1 MNWMRLIIG
10 SVLAVQTLPPALAE
24 SSCDGN
30 AELCEVASK
39 ASGRNEILPRPR
51 RKPAP
56 SVTTNSPEEI
66 ETPSAG
72 SQMES
77 ETAATQAAA
86 CQTELRSAGAE
97 FSVPG
102 EVEASGECQVSDP
115 VRLTSIATL
124 LGPIELPGKP
134 ILRCTFALQFS
145 TWVSSIAAPVVAGLS
160 EAKLEAISTDPGF
173 QCRNRNGDASG
184 KISEHAFGNAI
195 DIDGLVL
202 SNGKRIEVSDTGIAD
217 YPHRPLLA
225 ALRTSACGYFTTVLG
240 PGSNAAHE
248 SHFHFD
254 LGKHGKN
261 GDYRIC
267 E

>member
-1 MNWMRLIIG
+1 M
-10 SVLAVQTLPPALAE
+10 
-24 SSCDGN
+24 
-30 AELCEVASK
+30 
-39 ASGRNEILPRPR
+39 
-51 RKPAP
+51 
-56 SVTTNSPEEI
+56 
-66 ETPSAG
+66 PSAG

-86 CQTELRSAGAE
+86 CQAALKSAGAE
-97 FSVPG
+97 FSVPS
-102 EVEASGECQVSDP
+102 EVETSGECQVSDP
-115 VRLTSIATL
+115 VQLTSIATR
-124 LGPIELPGKP
+124 LGPIEFPGRP

-160 EAKLEAISTDPGF
+160 EAKLEAISTGPGF
-173 QCRNRNGDASG
+173 ECRNRSGDASG

-202 SNGKRIEVSDTGIAD
+202 SSGKRIEVSDTGIAD
-217 YPHRPLLA
+217 YPHRSLLA

-240 PGSNAAHE
+240 PGFNAAHE

-254 LGKHGKN
+254 LGKHGKS

>member
-1 MNWMRLIIG
+1 M
-10 SVLAVQTLPPALAE
+10 Q
-24 SSCDGN
+24 
-30 AELCEVASK
+30 
-39 ASGRNEILPRPR
+39 
-51 RKPAP
+51 
-56 SVTTNSPEEI
+56 
-66 ETPSAG
+66 
-72 SQMES
+72 
-77 ETAATQAAA
+77 
-86 CQTELRSAGAE
+86 
-97 FSVPG
+97 
-102 EVEASGECQVSDP
+102 SDP
-115 VRLTSIATL
+115 VQLTSIATL

-160 EAKLEAISTDPGF
+160 ETKLEAISTDPGF

-202 SNGKRIEVSDTGIAD
+202 SNGKRIEISDAGITD
-217 YPHRPLLA
+217 NPDLPLLA

-254 LGKHGKN
+254 LGKHGKS